1 MNDMTAMTV
10 LGDEELTAVSGGH
23 KGHGKRKGYYK
34 RVEQT
39 ASVDQ
44 SEVFDFSGASITI
57 NGNGSFSVSGGDDT
71 ATISQ
76 SA

>member
-1 MNDMTAMTV
+1 MAMTM
-10 LGDEELTAVSGGH
+10 LGDEMLSAVSGGH
-23 KGHGKRKGYYK
+23 GKHKGKGWYRK

-39 ASVDQ
+39 ATVDQ

-71 ATISQ
+71 ATVTQ